1 MFTCAE
7 RFSDLNAKPVDVSL
21 TPTAVNIGRN
31 CSKIEGGYSGFIFCN
46 RDGRVVNAHS
56 INRVMTRII
65 NSYNAEE
72 ERRAE
77 AEHREPF
84 ILPMFCVH
92 QLRHTFCTRLCE
104 NTSDMNTLKNIQE
117 IMGHAQISTTLDVY
131 TYLTLEQKQE
141 AFAELTGKF
150 KIC

>member
-1 MFTCAE
+1 M
-7 RFSDLNAKPVDVSL
+7 NAKPVDVSL